1 MRLEVVAEGELA
13 LGEGVV
19 LLAGAGPVAGEVV
32 LRLSLVHVLQT
43 DGLRVVGDE
52 LRQFAI
58 RASRPRYNKTRV
70 TTKINII
77 IINCMIVMVCV
88 LR

>member
-1 MRLEVVAEGELA
+1 
-13 LGEGVV
+13 
-19 LLAGAGPVAGEVV
+19 
-32 LRLSLVHVLQT
+32 VHVLQT

-58 RASRPRYNKTRV
+58 RASRPRCNKT
-70 TTKINII
+70 TKRDITIFDG
-77 IINCMIVMVCV
+77 MIVMVCV